1 MILTKLFPWSGRGER
16 QISWFKRDGEQKNQ
30 GINNSFEKFCYKGE
44 KKIAEYFKDVGNI
57 FQDRRFYGM
66 FVS

>member
-44 KKIAEYFKDVGNI
+44 KKIAEYFKDVETFFKTGD
-57 FQDRRFYGM
+57 FTACL
-66 FVS
+66 